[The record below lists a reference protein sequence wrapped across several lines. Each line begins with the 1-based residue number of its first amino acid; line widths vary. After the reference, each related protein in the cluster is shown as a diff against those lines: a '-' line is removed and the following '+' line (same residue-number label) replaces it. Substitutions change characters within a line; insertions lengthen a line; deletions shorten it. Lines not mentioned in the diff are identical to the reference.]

1 MGRTK
6 PVSIRFDPEKLEL
19 IKRREKLLTPQK
31 VVDFLMDSYWWQN
44 RLITAPAMTAAAQNL
59 PYVAPDQPKSAV
71 EAYEQKIRE
80 AMSAVEVEQ
89 IGKLLEVDPFV
100 KKDERTAIMGKAN
113 KKVQSFEIQ

>member
-31 VVDFLMDSYWWQN
+31 VVDFLMDNYWWQN
-44 RLITAPAMTAAAQNL
+44 RLITTPAMTAAAQNL
-59 PYVAPDQPKSAV
+59 PYITLDQPKTAI
-71 EAYEQKIRE
+71 EAYEQKIRD
-80 AMSAVEVEQ
+80 AMSAAEIEQ

-100 KKDERTAIMGKAN
+100 KKDERVAIMDKAT
-113 KKVQSFEIQ
+113 KKVQSLEI